1 MKISTQDRAVRGV
14 HLNASGGVKKAQG
27 SGTVLQC
34 DLFALFFL
42 FFRFCIVRSRR
53 ANSICADFMPKKM
66 PLFESLSTRDAASL
80 AYVSIVS
87 LAYMFASVLV
97 IFINI
102 FQMSLV
108 RGKLIF
114 LLISWVYSFSSHHLA
129 LAQYI
134 ADWNVSVSIFMWG
147 VINCILSFAALSV
160 SKEADKAHNS

>member
-1 MKISTQDRAVRGV
+1 MQVAA
-14 HLNASGGVKKAQG
+14 LKKHK
-27 SGTVLQC
+27 
-34 DLFALFFL
+34 DLALFFSVICSL
-42 FFRFCIVRSRR
+42 FFFSFSDFVLLDQSELTRFVL
-53 ANSICADFMPKKM
+53 NLMPKKM
-66 PLFESLSTRDAASL
+66 PLFQSLSTRDAASF

-102 FQMSLV
+102 FQVGHV
-108 RGKLIF
+108 RGKLLF
-114 LLISWVYSFSSHHLA
+114 LLISWVYSFSSQHLA